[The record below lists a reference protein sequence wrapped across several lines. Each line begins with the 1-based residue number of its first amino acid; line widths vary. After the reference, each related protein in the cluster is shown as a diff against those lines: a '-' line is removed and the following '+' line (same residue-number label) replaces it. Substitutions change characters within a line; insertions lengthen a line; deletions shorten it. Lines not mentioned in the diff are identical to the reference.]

1 MAVPPF
7 HRYLDPVL
15 RATSDGNEHRVA
27 DLAAEAASVLGLTS
41 DDMRE
46 VTPSAKR
53 SRNLDRTYWA
63 VTYLFQ
69 AGLLERPG
77 RGAARISQRGA
88 DVLRSGAGPVS
99 LDTLR
104 QFDEFL
110 EFKGRKREAGG
121 DSTDNGSKV
130 DDTLSE
136 SSPVDAMQA
145 LVDRANGSVAAELL
159 ARIVAQPPDFLER
172 VVLKLLSALGYGGLQ
187 ATTEHLGGPGDE
199 GLDGVIRQ
207 DALGLDVVY
216 VQAKRYA
223 VDRKVGRPDI
233 QAFVGALTGAQANRG
248 VFITTSSFTPDAR
261 AYADR
266 VGMRLV
272 LIDGRELSRLMV
284 DRNVGVSIEETYH
297 LKRIDEDFFEA

>member
-15 RATSDGNEHRVA
+15 SATADGNEHRVA
-27 DLAAEAASVLGLTS
+27 DLAAEAAHVLQLTNE
-41 DDMRE
+41 DLRE
-46 VTPSAKR
+46 VTPSARR

-69 AGLLERPG
+69 AGLLLRPG
-77 RGAARISQRGA
+77 RGAVRISPRGA
-88 DVLRSGAGPVS
+88 DVLRSNDGPVD

-104 QFDEFL
+104 QFEEFL
-110 EFKGRKREAGG
+110 DFKGRRREA
-121 DSTDNGSKV
+121 DGSSPDGSPV
-130 DDTLSE
+130 DDALVE
-136 SSPVDAMQA
+136 SSPVDAVQA
-145 LVDRANGSVAAELL
+145 LVDSANASVAADLL
-159 ARIVAQPPDFLER
+159 GRIVAQPPDFLER

-187 ATTEHLGGPGDE
+187 ATAEHLGGPGDE

-223 VDRKVGRPDI
+223 PDRKVGRPDI

-297 LKRIDEDFFEA
+297 LKRIDEDFFDA